1 MDRDKKRKLLAI
13 RNSERKKGNYNS
25 YAEIFDKK
33 NNEVEKDFP
42 KDPDNITKNEL
53 HEHFDLDRDGTVTL
67 DEYAEH
73 INYHCKNPD
82 VLEDEMQQADF
93 ERGFKYAKGG
103 KTKEAKTWKEKY
115 NKKYGHDLDEG
126 HSLKEISKETGVS
139 KKGIQQIYNKGVGA
153 WKNNLGSVRLKGS
166 FKKNKNTKK
175 FPRSKRLGKEQWAK
189 ARVYSA
195 VMGGKAAKVD
205 AKELKMM
212 QGGELFAPST
222 YMYGK
227 KVDLIHIYNEDESR
241 NWQDNAQYMIDHYN
255 KMGIKSGVVHKG
267 KLHGFYVEQGMY
279 EKGGDMMT
287 GIRTPEIVEFEDGG
301 DVDLFEHYQKLPPKA
316 RDIVDRYMEKYEEGD
331 YNYSDSKKFLEEM
344 ENVGYTFEYGLD
356 NEPYDLRKMAK
367 GGLTPSK
374 AKKMLKDGTA
384 QGKPLTDKQ
393 KRYFGAIAGGKVDKV
408 RERARM
414 ERGGKLKINKSKES
428 KDYQLDYLY
437 HQLELSKEKMENSKS
452 DKEINTNTVRYNTI
466 KKMIDNKLT

>member
-1 MDRDKKRKLLAI
+1 DTDFAKGGYIPYVDVRRFEDYTK
-13 RNSERKKGNYNS
+13 EFYGKKGI
-25 YAEIFDKK
+25 YANDYDGGFTDDEI
-33 NNEVEKDFP
+33 VEAISDYIKD
-42 KDPDNITKNEL
+42 DNTEWGGGDSVDREL
-53 HEHFDLDRDGTVTL
+53 MRDRYLIPSKYPNRKT
-67 DEYAEH
+67 E
-73 INYHCKNPD
+73 
-82 VLEDEMQQADF
+82 
-93 ERGFKYAKGG
+93 FKKGG

-126 HSLKEISKETGVS
+126 HSLAEIAKETGVS

-267 KLHGFYVEQGMY
+267 KLHGFYVEQG
-279 EKGGDMMT
+279 
-287 GIRTPEIVEFEDGG
+287 
-301 DVDLFEHYQKLPPKA
+301 
-316 RDIVDRYMEKYEEGD
+316 
-331 YNYSDSKKFLEEM
+331 
-344 ENVGYTFEYGLD
+344 
-356 NEPYDLRKMAK
+356 
-367 GGLTPSK
+367 
-374 AKKMLKDGTA
+374 
-384 QGKPLTDKQ
+384 
-393 KRYFGAIAGGKVDKV
+393 
-408 RERARM
+408 
-414 ERGGKLKINKSKES
+414 
-428 KDYQLDYLY
+428 
-437 HQLELSKEKMENSKS
+437 
-452 DKEINTNTVRYNTI
+452 
-466 KKMIDNKLT
+466 